1 MDELIKVLKVGEQKE
16 INNKLQQFITQVK
29 NISYFFF
36 NFCLCDLKL

>member
-29 NISYFFF
+29 KFLIFSHFLFM
-36 NFCLCDLKL
+36 

>member
-29 NISYFFF
+29 NISYFFQF
-36 NFCLCDLKL
+36 LFMLS

>member
-29 NISYFFF
+29 KNFLIFS
-36 NFCLCDLKL
+36 NFCLCDL